1 MNKLFFTMLTAVL
14 MQLTLQEF
22 ATAQQ
27 PLDYNRD
34 IRPILAE
41 NCFYCHGQDPNKRQG
56 ELRLDDREAA
66 IDAGAIVPDNSAGS
80 SLVQRIHSEDADEQ
94 MPPPKSNRRLSAEQK
109 ATLEQWISEGAVYDK
124 HWAFVT
130 PTRPAPPAVNDD
142 QWSRTPIDKFVL

>member
-80 SLVQRIHSEDADEQ
+80 SLVQRIHSEDAD
-94 MPPPKSNRRLSAEQK
+94 
-109 ATLEQWISEGAVYDK
+109 
-124 HWAFVT
+124 
-130 PTRPAPPAVNDD
+130 
-142 QWSRTPIDKFVL
+142 